1 MASFDYGK
9 DQIIDWIL
17 RKFDKGATCLD
28 VGACDGKWSDLLG
41 NYLVMDACEIYL
53 PNIWENNLE
62 RKYRNVYNADIY
74 DLRYGYYDLIIFG
87 DVIEHMGVRRAQ
99 AVIEYAL
106 PRCKDLIVAVPFLY
120 AQGALYG
127 NEYERHVQDD
137 LTPEVFAARYPQL
150 KVLFNIGKYAYY
162 NRR

>member
-1 MASFDYGK
+1 MASFDLGK
-9 DQIIDWIL
+9 DQIIDWIQ

-28 VGACDGKWSDLLG
+28 VGAGDGKWSGLLG

-106 PRCKDLIVAVPFLY
+106 PRCKDLIVAVPYLY
-120 AQGALYG
+120 AQGKLYG

-137 LTPEVFAARYPQL
+137 LTPEIFAARYPQL
-150 KVLFNIGKYAYY
+150 KILL
-162 NRR
+162 NRL